1 MIHGLCTLIIKK
13 LDERTSHLSGGMKRK
28 LSLGI
33 ALSGNS
39 KFLILDEPSSG
50 VDAKSRRELWK
61 ILEKYK
67 FGRTMLVS
75 THYMDEA
82 EALSD
87 KICIM
92 AKGKLKYTGSC
103 TDLKINRGR
112 GYHLTISLPGS
123 CSKTQFAGIES
134 FVHSRLN
141 CKTSK
146 AFDQEVEF
154 LIPKSEN
161 AKFEEFFQELE
172 MRKAEL
178 NIESHGIKGWFE
190 SVFRKSGFSLT
201 KILNQKSIIVDGYFQ

>member
-1 MIHGLCTLIIKK
+1 MFVTARESRVKHDILIAEMTVREQFQFFQRIKGLSQSEADQELIDLAEHCMLTQVNGSPDRSVRPNLVETLCFQK
-13 LDERTSHLSGGMKRK
+13 LDVRTCHLSGGMKRK

-67 FGRTMLVS
+67 MGRTMLVS

-112 GYHLTISLPGS
+112 GYHLTISLPRRV
-123 CSKTQFAGIES
+123 
-134 FVHSRLN
+134 FVS
-141 CKTSK
+141 
-146 AFDQEVEF
+146 
-154 LIPKSEN
+154 
-161 AKFEEFFQELE
+161 
-172 MRKAEL
+172 
-178 NIESHGIKGWFE
+178 
-190 SVFRKSGFSLT
+190 
-201 KILNQKSIIVDGYFQ
+201 ILDSDWLPRMVT

>member
-1 MIHGLCTLIIKK
+1 
-13 LDERTSHLSGGMKRK
+13 MKRK

-67 FGRTMLVS
+67 MGRTMLVS

-112 GYHLTISLPGS
+112 GYHLTISLPRLVFLLS
-123 CSKTQFAGIES
+123 DWLSRYFNLIRWDTSRSVRKLFQALVQSPSSMQLKRLCIRDWIARLQKYSNKKSNLLFQNQKIKNSKNFSRNSNWG
-134 FVHSRLN
+134 RLN
-141 CKTSK
+141 
-146 AFDQEVEF
+146 
-154 LIPKSEN
+154 
-161 AKFEEFFQELE
+161 
-172 MRKAEL
+172 
-178 NIESHGIKGWFE
+178 W
-190 SVFRKSGFSLT
+190 
-201 KILNQKSIIVDGYFQ
+201 ILNHMELKVCLKVFPKNRFEIF

>member
-1 MIHGLCTLIIKK
+1 M
-13 LDERTSHLSGGMKRK
+13 DVRTCHLSGGMKRK

-67 FGRTMLVS
+67 MGRTMLVS

-112 GYHLTISLPGS
+112 GYHLTISLP
-123 CSKTQFAGIES
+123 
-134 FVHSRLN
+134 RL
-141 CKTSK
+141 
-146 AFDQEVEF
+146 VF
-154 LIPKSEN
+154 L
-161 AKFEEFFQELE
+161 F
-172 MRKAEL
+172 
-178 NIESHGIKGWFE
+178 
-190 SVFRKSGFSLT
+190 
-201 KILNQKSIIVDGYFQ
+201 ILDSDWLLRFMNLIR

>member
-1 MIHGLCTLIIKK
+1 M
-13 LDERTSHLSGGMKRK
+13 DERTSHLSGGMKRK

-92 AKGKLKYTGSC
+92 VKGKLKYTGSC

-112 GYHLTISLPGS
+112 GYHLTISLPS
-123 CSKTQFAGIES
+123 Q
-134 FVHSRLN
+134 
-141 CKTSK
+141 
-146 AFDQEVEF
+146 
-154 LIPKSEN
+154 
-161 AKFEEFFQELE
+161 
-172 MRKAEL
+172 
-178 NIESHGIKGWFE
+178 
-190 SVFRKSGFSLT
+190 VFKLKLDSDWL
-201 KILNQKSIIVDGYFQ
+201 

>member
-1 MIHGLCTLIIKK
+1 M
-13 LDERTSHLSGGMKRK
+13 RTCHLSGGMKRK

-61 ILEKYK
+61 ILERYK
-67 FGRTMLVS
+67 MGRTMLVS

-112 GYHLTISLPGS
+112 GYHLTISLP
-123 CSKTQFAGIES
+123 
-134 FVHSRLN
+134 RL
-141 CKTSK
+141 
-146 AFDQEVEF
+146 VF
-154 LIPKSEN
+154 L
-161 AKFEEFFQELE
+161 F
-172 MRKAEL
+172 
-178 NIESHGIKGWFE
+178 
-190 SVFRKSGFSLT
+190 
-201 KILNQKSIIVDGYFQ
+201 ILDSDWLLRFMNLIR

>member
-1 MIHGLCTLIIKK
+1 
-13 LDERTSHLSGGMKRK
+13 MKRK

-103 TDLKINRGR
+103 TDLKINKGR
-112 GYHLTISLPGS
+112 GYHLTISLPS
-123 CSKTQFAGIES
+123 EVFKLKLDSDWLLYHLS
-134 FVHSRLN
+134 DWLN
-141 CKTSK
+141 FENLYKFLFEIPIFCYRIIC
-146 AFDQEVEF
+146 AFETELQD
-154 LIPKSEN
+154 
-161 AKFEEFFQELE
+161 FQ
-172 MRKAEL
+172 
-178 NIESHGIKGWFE
+178 
-190 SVFRKSGFSLT
+190 
-201 KILNQKSIIVDGYFQ
+201 SI